1 MLAFYNFF
9 KLGFYKAFSL
19 VIALLMMLT
28 SGVNTLFNGDI
39 YPYESV
45 SRAVGLETIERG
57 QGVTT
62 DGEAW
67 YFSGKTSLVKIA
79 FDNETVL
86 AYNYSAIPEELEAS
100 YGSAHIGGISYCDGY
115 IYAPL
120 EDSKVWEYPII
131 AVYDA
136 DTLEFTGKY
145 SILPTDIMTRGASW
159 VTCDKENGLLYTSHS
174 KEADEIHCFDMDTF
188 EYVKSVKLSETVIRI
203 QGGEVYNGLIY
214 VGTNDKTRAVYTI
227 NPSTGEVKKLFDRI
241 MYEWKYIDNLG
252 GEGQDLTVYPMDDGT
267 LIHALDIGAMFIDSN
282 LRHYK
287 MLNITQ
293 IA

>member
-1 MLAFYNFF
+1 MLVFYNIV
-9 KLGFYKAFSL
+9 KGIFYKLFSV
-19 VIALLMMLT
+19 VIALLVSLT
-28 SGVNTLFNGDI
+28 NFVNAPFIGDV
-39 YPYESV
+39 YQWESNSKV
-45 SRAVGLETIERG
+45 VGLETIERA

-79 FDNETVL
+79 FDNQTVL
-86 AYNYSAIPEELEAS
+86 AYNYEAIPEEFKEN

-136 DTLEFTGKY
+136 QTLEFTGKY
-145 SILPTDIMTRGASW
+145 KILPNDIMTRGMSW
-159 VTCDKENGLLYTSHS
+159 LACDKENGLIYSSHS
-174 KEADEIHCFDMDTF
+174 KEATELYCFDLETF
-188 EYVKSVKLSETVIRI
+188 EYVKTVELSEMVGKP

-214 VGTNDKTRAVYTI
+214 VGTNDMTRAVYTI
-227 NPSTGEVKKLFDRI
+227 NPATGEVEKCFDRI
-241 MYEWKYIDNLG
+241 MYEWKLIDNFG
-252 GEGQDLTVYPMDDGT
+252 GEGQDVTVYPMEDGT
-267 LIHALDIGAMFIDSN
+267 LIHALDIGALFMDSN

-287 MLNITQ
+287 WG
-293 IA
+293 A

>member
-1 MLAFYNFF
+1 MLVFYNLV
-9 KLGFYKAFSL
+9 KGVFYKLFSV
-19 VIALLMMLT
+19 VIALLISFTNL
-28 SGVNTLFNGDI
+28 VNTPFIGDV
-39 YPYESV
+39 YQWESNSKV
-45 SRAVGLETIERG
+45 VGLETIERA

-79 FDNETVL
+79 FDNQTVL
-86 AYNYSAIPEELEAS
+86 AYNYEAIPEEFKEN

-136 DTLEFTGKY
+136 QTLEFTGKY
-145 SILPTDIMTRGASW
+145 KILPNDIMTRGMSW
-159 VTCDKENGLLYTSHS
+159 LACDKENGLIYSSHS
-174 KEADEIHCFDMDTF
+174 KEATELYCFDLETF
-188 EYVKSVKLSETVIRI
+188 EYVKTVELSEMVGKP

-214 VGTNDKTRAVYTI
+214 IGSNDMTRAVYTI
-227 NPSTGEVKKLFDRI
+227 NPVTGEVEKSFDRI
-241 MYEWKYIDNLG
+241 MYEWKLIDNFG
-252 GEGQDLTVYPMDDGT
+252 GEGQDVTVYPMEDGT
-267 LIHALDIGAMFIDSN
+267 LIHALDIGALFMDSN

-287 MLNITQ
+287 WG
-293 IA
+293 A